1 MGEFSNI
8 KFVKWAGGK
17 GQLIDQ
23 FIPLFPKKFNRYI
36 EPFVGSGAVLF
47 YILQKYPDKKV
58 IISDVNKELII
69 TYRITKDYVEA
80 LIKKLK
86 VHKQNHS
93 KEYYYK
99 IRDIDPKD
107 LNDVDIASRFI
118 YLNKT
123 CFNGLY
129 RVNSKG
135 KFNVPMGD
143 YKNPDVVQEDKL
155 RLLSKL
161 LKNATI
167 KCESFEKVL
176 SYAKKDD
183 FVYLDPP
190 YYPLNGN
197 SFTTYHHDQFL
208 DDAHKKLAEVFKELH
223 KRGCFVMESNSNTEF
238 IKKLY
243 SPKFDTNLVKA
254 TRMINCRSEGRG
266 IINEIVIKNY

>member
-1 MGEFSNI
+1 MGEFGAI

-47 YILQKYPDKKV
+47 YILQKYPDKEV
-58 IISDVNKELII
+58 IISDVNNELI
-69 TYRITKDYVEA
+69 TAYKVVKTDVEN
-80 LIKKLK
+80 LIKKLII
-86 VHKQNHS
+86 HQNNHH

-99 IRDIDPKD
+99 IRAIDPKT
-107 LNDVDIASRFI
+107 LSEVDKAARFI

-135 KFNVPMGD
+135 GFNVPIGS
-143 YKNPDVVQEDKL
+143 YKNPDIVSADKL
-155 RLLSKL
+155 KVLSKL
-161 LKNATI
+161 LK
-167 KCESFEKVL
+167 KVQVKQESFEKVL
-176 SYAKKDD
+176 DYAKKDD
-183 FVYLDPP
+183 FVYFDPP

-208 DDAHKKLAEVFKELH
+208 DTEHKKLAEVFAKLH
-223 KRGCFVMESNSNTEF
+223 KKGCFCMESNSNTEF

-243 SPKFDTNLVKA
+243 PQKFDIKLVKA
-254 TRMINCRSEGRG
+254 TRMINCRAEGRG
-266 IINEIVIKNY
+266 IIHEIVIRNY